1 MKRLEIIKNSNDGF
15 EIADKDL
22 ELRGPGDFLG
32 ERQHGLPPF
41 KIADIFADKEVL
53 ELAGKEAQL
62 LLKSDPQLK
71 RKENAKLKQEIIEFS
86 NKLNKE

>member
-1 MKRLEIIKNSNDGF
+1 M
-15 EIADKDL
+15 
-22 ELRGPGDFLG
+22 G